1 MHHTLTI
8 DIHSRHAPRTLVAAI
23 IAVGAMAFAAHSAN
37 AQACLSEDCL
47 PPASSAYN
55 GSGNHHFAGLGVTA
69 DLGGLSLHGFSS
81 CSAVPASVPSTS
93 TTSSFTA
100 TMDYSFSL
108 NGGAPTIGQSPANAT
123 ILVTFNHLA
132 APTRFFDT
140 EMLQLDISGG
150 NLPSGTLVRES
161 PTLASSG
168 QTMIQDLGGGMFK
181 IDSFFDVFFELS
193 LDGGVNWI
201 PESNGP
207 GHLSLSGPGCPT
219 PNRRTTWGQLK
230 IIYR

>member
-1 MHHTLTI
+1 MHHTPTI
-8 DIHSRHAPRTLVAAI
+8 HTHSRHAPRILVAAS
-23 IAVGAMAFAAHSAN
+23 IAIGAMAFAARSAN
-37 AQACLSEDCL
+37 AQACLPEDCL
-47 PPASSAYN
+47 PPANSAYS
-55 GSGNHHFAGLGVTA
+55 GSANHHFAGIGVTA
-69 DLGGLSLHGFSS
+69 DFSNLSLHGFSS
-81 CSAVPASVPSTS
+81 CSGVPASVPNTS

-123 ILVTFNHLA
+123 IRVTFNHLL

-140 EMLQLDISGG
+140 EMLQLDIAG
-150 NLPSGTLVRES
+150 LPFAAMVRES
-161 PTLASSG
+161 PVLASSG
-168 QTMIQDLGGGMFK
+168 QTMIQDQGGGMFK

-193 LDGGVNWI
+193 IDGGATWI
-201 PESNGP
+201 PESSGP
-207 GHLSLSGPGCPT
+207 GHLSLTGPGCPT

>member
-8 DIHSRHAPRTLVAAI
+8 HTHSRLAPRILIAAI
-23 IAVGAMAFAAHSAN
+23 IASGAIAFAVPSAH
-37 AQACLSEDCL
+37 AQACLPEDCL
-47 PPASSAYN
+47 PPANSAYS
-55 GSGNHHFAGLGVTA
+55 GSANHHFAGVGVTA
-69 DLGGLSLHGFSS
+69 DFSSLSLHGFSS

-100 TMDYSFSL
+100 TMDYSLSV
-108 NGGAPTIGQSPANAT
+108 NGGAPTTGQSPANAT
-123 ILVTFNHLA
+123 IHVTFNHLA

-150 NLPSGTLVRES
+150 NLPAGTFVRES
-161 PTLASSG
+161 PTMASTG
-168 QTMIQDLGGGMFK
+168 QTTIQDLGGGTFR

-193 LDGGVNWI
+193 LDGGVTWI

-207 GHLSLSGPGCPT
+207 GRLTMSGPGCPT